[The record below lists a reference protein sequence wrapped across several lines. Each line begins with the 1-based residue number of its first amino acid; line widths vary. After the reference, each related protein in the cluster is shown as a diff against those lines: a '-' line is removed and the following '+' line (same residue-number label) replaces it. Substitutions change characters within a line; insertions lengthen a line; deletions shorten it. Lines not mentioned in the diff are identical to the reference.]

1 MKKSISCFIVTLLIF
16 IVAVPAFALSM
27 DEAKQN
33 ENQGVF
39 IGETKQG
46 IPLTELNEP
55 MIVPG
60 KGGSADF
67 SGSRMPGEVDRSLTG
82 KDLLGGERIPA
93 EKTNLLKEKEKAKEP
108 KAKKAKVFLK
118 VEPGDGLVRL
128 SWDVKGL
135 QVRPGD
141 PPVKFTLFYGLEPG
155 RYEKKIEVGSVREY
169 TLRGLVNNY
178 IYYVKVQGTAQT
190 KQETEAEEEKV
201 AEQVIFSN
209 EVKATPL
216 AAGEQGSQ
224 LEKAFARK
232 VATFQDNLE
241 ADPFKRE
248 LKQFG
253 YDFFQNSLAT
263 LTMSDNLPV
272 GGDYIIGPGD
282 SLRVDLWGTLQARYD
297 AVVDRNGEITLPKVG
312 TVKVWGINYSQAKDV
327 INKAISRYYKGYE
340 LNVTLG
346 KLRTIQV
353 YVVGEVESPG
363 TYSVSSLATVINA
376 LSQAGGPSK
385 NGSLRTVRLL
395 RGGKLVQEVD
405 LYDMLLG
412 GDRSKDVR
420 LENGDTLLVPVIGP
434 VAAVAGEI
442 KRPGIYELRGK
453 TSLSQVLDFA
463 GGITAA
469 GDTARVQ
476 VERFE
481 GNKARVVQDYEIK
494 PGQSGL
500 DLAAIA
506 MQDQDM
512 IKVFPVFKALR
523 HVVTLKGNVVRPG
536 EYQYKEGMRIIDLIP
551 SFAALLPDSY
561 LESIEISRMVP
572 PDFHKETSSV
582 NLRKALQGDEK
593 ENILL
598 LEQDSIKIFP
608 RSEMEEK
615 PMVSINGEV
624 LNPGTYDYYP
634 RMTVRDLL
642 TAAGSP
648 KRNAFLENAELTRIR
663 VEEGKAQVKRKMV
676 DLKRAMADDPEHNLV
691 LEADDVL
698 SVRSIP
704 QWLDTE
710 DRFVTLKGEF
720 RFPGIYSIAKGERLD
735 SVIRRAGGFTR
746 EAYLKG
752 AKFTRKS
759 VQESQQK
766 RMEEVIAR
774 SEQDIVKKQGEL
786 ASLAAS
792 KEELEA
798 TKASLEGL
806 QKNLEQLK
814 QKKAEGRVVVHLV
827 SVEDLSKT
835 PYNLEM
841 SGGDVLEVPPVPSV
855 VNVMGQVYNPTTFV
869 HLPGST
875 VASYLSQ
882 AGGPNHD
889 AEEDDMY
896 IIKADGS
903 VDSRQQ
909 SKFGI
914 RWNEDDKSWS
924 FGSFMSKPL
933 NPGDTLV
940 VPQKLERTA
949 WLRDIKDITTIIS
962 QIALTAG
969 TVFIGLK

>member
-1 MKKSISCFIVTLLIF
+1 MKKKILGF
-16 IVAVPAFALSM
+16 IVALLISICSMPAFALSV

-33 ENQGVF
+33 EDQGVF
-39 IGETKQG
+39 IGETKKG
-46 IPLTELNEP
+46 TPLGELNEP
-55 MIVPG
+55 TSG
-60 KGGSADF
+60 FSSTGFSNTGSSSELERGLLNKDTF
-67 SGSRMPGEVDRSLTG
+67 GDQRSL
-82 KDLLGGERIPA
+82 A
-93 EKTNLLKEKEKAKEP
+93 EKANLLKDKDKAKEP
-108 KAKKAKVFLK
+108 AAKKPKVFLK

-128 SWDVKGL
+128 NWDVKGL
-135 QVRPGD
+135 QAKPGD
-141 PPVKFTLFYGLEPG
+141 APVKFTLFYGLEPG
-155 RYEKKIEVGSVREY
+155 RYEKKIEIGSVREY
-169 TLRGLVNNY
+169 TLRGLINNY
-178 IYYVKVQGTAQT
+178 IYYVKVQGTVQLR
-190 KQETEAEEEKV
+190 QESEDAEEKP

-209 EVKATPL
+209 EIKATPL
-216 AAGEQGSQ
+216 PAGEQGSQ
-224 LEKAFARK
+224 LEKSFARK
-232 VATFQDNLE
+232 VSTFQDNLE

-253 YDFFQNSLAT
+253 YDFFENSLAT

-282 SLRVDLWGTLQARYD
+282 SLRIDLWGTLQGKYD
-297 AVVDRNGEITLPKVG
+297 VVVDRNGEITLPKVG
-312 TVKVWGINYSQAKDV
+312 TVKVWGINYAQAKEV
-327 INKAISRYYKGYE
+327 INKAVSRYFKGYE

-353 YVVGEVESPG
+353 YVVGEVVSPG

-395 RGGKLVQEVD
+395 RGGKLIQEVD

-412 GDRSKDVR
+412 GDRSKDLR

-442 KRPGIYELRGK
+442 KRPGIYELLGK
-453 TSLSQVLDFA
+453 TSLSQVLQFA

-481 GNKARVVQDYEIK
+481 GNHARVVQDYEAK
-494 PGQSGL
+494 PGQQGL
-500 DLAAIA
+500 DLNSIH
-506 MQDQDM
+506 MHDQDM

-523 HVVTLKGNVVRPG
+523 RVVTLKGNVVRPG
-536 EYQYKEGMRIIDLIP
+536 EYQYREGMRITDLIP
-551 SFAALLPDSY
+551 SFAAVLPDSY
-561 LESIEISRMVP
+561 MESIEILRVVP
-572 PDFHKETSSV
+572 PDFHKETSSI
-582 NLRKALQGDEK
+582 NLRLALQGEEK

-598 LEQDSIKIFP
+598 LEQDSIKVFP

-615 PMVSINGEV
+615 PVVAINGQV

-634 RMTVRDLL
+634 RMTVRDLV

-648 KRNAFLENAELTRIR
+648 KRSAHLENAELTRVR
-663 VEEGKAQVKRKMV
+663 VEGGRAQVKRKIV
-676 DLKRAMADDPEHNLV
+676 NLKFALADDPEHNLV

-704 QWLDTE
+704 EWLDTD

-720 RFPGIYSIAKGERLD
+720 RFPGIYSIAKGEKLD
-735 SVIRRAGGFTR
+735 SVIKRAGGFTN

-766 RMEEVIAR
+766 RMEEVISR

-814 QKKAEGRVVVHLV
+814 LKRAEGRVVVHLV
-827 SVEDLSKT
+827 ALNELPQT

-869 HLPGST
+869 HLPGNT
-875 VASYLSQ
+875 VSAYLRQ

-909 SKFGI
+909 SRFGI

-924 FGSFMSKPL
+924 FGSFMSKPM

>member
-1 MKKSISCFIVTLLIF
+1 MKKRIIGFVVILLIS
-16 IVAVPAFALSM
+16 IIAMPSLALTL

-33 ENQGVF
+33 EDQGVF

-46 IPLTELNEP
+46 VSLGELNQPAGAEL
-55 MIVPG
+55 
-60 KGGSADF
+60 
-67 SGSRMPGEVDRSLTG
+67 SGSRMPGEVDRGLTG
-82 KDLLGGERIPA
+82 KDLLGGERFPA
-93 EKTNLLKEKEKAKEP
+93 EKANLLKDKEKEKAKEQ

-118 VEPGDGLVRL
+118 AEPGDGLIRL

-135 QVRPGD
+135 QAKPGD

-155 RYEKKIEVGSVREY
+155 RYGKKVEVGSVREHIV
-169 TLRGLVNNY
+169 RGLTNNY
-178 IYYVKVQGTAQT
+178 IYYLKVQGSIQSKDAS
-190 KQETEAEEEKV
+190 EDREEKL
-201 AEQVIFSN
+201 AEQLIFSN
-209 EVKATPL
+209 EVKVTPL
-216 AAGEQGSQ
+216 PAEEQGSQ
-224 LEKAFARK
+224 LEKSFGRK

-253 YDFFQNSLAT
+253 YDFFENSLAT
-263 LTMSDNLPV
+263 MTMSDNLPV
-272 GGDYIIGPGD
+272 GGDYVIGPGD
-282 SLRVDLWGTLQARYD
+282 SLRIDLWGTLQARYD

-353 YVVGEVESPG
+353 YVVGEVVSPG

-385 NGSLRTVRLL
+385 NGSLRTVRLS
-395 RGGKLVQEVD
+395 RGGKVVQEVD
-405 LYDMLLG
+405 LYAMLLG

-434 VAAVAGEI
+434 VAAVAGEV
-442 KRPGIYELRGK
+442 KRPGIYELLGK
-453 TSLSQVLDFA
+453 TSLSQVLDYA

-469 GDTARVQ
+469 GDSARVQ

-481 GNKARVVQDYEIK
+481 ANQGRVVQDYATK
-494 PGQSGL
+494 PGQGSLAL
-500 DLAAIA
+500 DAIG

-512 IKVFPVFKALR
+512 IKVFPVFKAMR
-523 HVVTLKGNVVRPG
+523 RVVTLRGNVVRPG
-536 EYQYKEGMRIIDLIP
+536 EYQYREGMRVVDLIP
-551 SFAALLPDSY
+551 SFAAVLPDSY
-561 LESIEISRMVP
+561 VESMEVSRVVP
-572 PDFHKETSSV
+572 PDYHRETSSV

-598 LEQDSIKIFP
+598 MEQDSLKVFP

-615 PMVSINGEV
+615 PVVAINGEV

-648 KRNAFLENAELTRIR
+648 KRSAFLENAELTRIG
-663 VEEGKAQVKRKMV
+663 VEGGRAQVKRKIVNLKLAMV
-676 DLKRAMADDPEHNLV
+676 NDPEHNLM

-704 QWLDTE
+704 QWLGTDE
-710 DRFVTLKGEF
+710 RFVTLKGEF
-720 RFPGIYSIAKGERLD
+720 NFPGIYSIAKGEKLD
-735 SVIRRAGGFTR
+735 SVIRRAGGFTH

-766 RMEEVIAR
+766 RMEEVISR

-814 QKKAEGRVVVHLV
+814 LKKAEGRVVVHLV
-827 SVEDLSKT
+827 SVDDLPKT

-875 VASYLSQ
+875 VSAYLSQ

-889 AEEDDMY
+889 AEEGDMY
-896 IIKADGS
+896 IIRADGS

-924 FGSFMSKPL
+924 FGSFMSKSM